1 MINEQFYFP
10 MLLSFSVLSL
20 VFIHIEMT
28 SQIQITIAM
37 KYLSVP
43 FRDSLDTQKNR
54 AFNNIFETVIQ
65 IVPEK
70 SSLQKFSFVC
80 FWRKKIINLSCK
92 I

>member
-43 FRDSLDTQKNR
+43 FRDSLDTQKK
-54 AFNNIFETVIQ
+54 Q
-65 IVPEK
+65 
-70 SSLQKFSFVC
+70 SF
-80 FWRKKIINLSCK
+80 
-92 I
+92 